1 MALGL
6 YVPKRSPIH
15 ALPAGMKVL
24 GLAIAGMGLFFVQD
38 WLILLGTVGLVV
50 ILMAIAHLPGR
61 SIWQQLRPLVV
72 IVLAIVALHGVL
84 TSWQVGLA
92 IALRLLALVGLA
104 IVVSSTTKVSDMLAL
119 LERWLSPLRYIGIN
133 PGQVSL
139 VIAIAIR
146 FIPVLL
152 EQLQAIQEA
161 QQARG
166 CDRHPVRLLVP
177 LLIRMLYLAR
187 DLTDAL
193 EARGYDPQDPAES
206 SSLEKGDR

>member
-6 YVPKRSPIH
+6 YVPRRSPIH

-24 GLAIAGMGLFFVQD
+24 GLAIAGMGLFFVQN
-38 WLILLGTVGLVV
+38 WFILLGVVGLVMT
-50 ILMAIAHLPGR
+50 LMAIAHLPGR

-72 IVLAIVALHGVL
+72 IVLAIVVLHGVL

-119 LERWLSPLRYIGIN
+119 LERWLSPLRHMGIN

-193 EARGYDPQDPAES
+193 EARGYDPQDSAES
-206 SSLEKGDR
+206 FSLERGDR

>member
-6 YVPKRSPIH
+6 YVPRRSPIH
-15 ALPAGMKVL
+15 ILPAGVKVL

-38 WLILLGTVGLVV
+38 WLILLSVVGLVMS
-50 ILMAIAHLPGR
+50 LMAIARLPGR

-72 IVLAIVALHGVL
+72 IVLAIVVLHGVL
-84 TSWQVGLA
+84 TSWQIGLA
-92 IALRLLALVGLA
+92 IALRILALVGLA
-104 IVVSSTTKVSDMLAL
+104 IVVSSTTKVSDMLVL
-119 LERWLSPLRYIGIN
+119 LERWLLPLRYIGIN
-133 PGQVSL
+133 PAQVSL

-193 EARGYDPQDPAES
+193 EARGYDPQDAAEL
-206 SSLEKGDR
+206 SSLERGDR